1 MKYYKVLYILFLGSI
16 SIMGCQ
22 SGNGGDAEDA
32 EVENLYE
39 EVMYIHDDV
48 MPKISLIQELQ
59 GKIKASQDGGEL
71 DAEMQT
77 AHQDALLALNTAE
90 QAMWDWMHAFS
101 DNYGKTTTKEEK
113 MAFLNEEKIAITD
126 VRDKMLNS
134 ISQAEELLIQ

>member
-1 MKYYKVLYILFLGSI
+1 MQYYKILYIFILGSI
-16 SIMGCQ
+16 FTMACQ
-22 SGNGGDAEDA
+22 SGKSNDAEDT

-59 GKIKASQDGGEL
+59 GKIKARQEQGEP
-71 DAEMQT
+71 DTTMQT
-77 AHQDALLALNTAE
+77 AYKDALLALNTAE

-101 DNYGKTTTKEEK
+101 DNYGKATTKEEK
-113 MAFLNEEKIAITD
+113 MAFLHEEKITITD

-134 ISQAEELLIQ
+134 ISQAEELLTQ

>member
-1 MKYYKVLYILFLGSI
+1 
-16 SIMGCQ
+16 MGCQ
-22 SGNGGDAEDA
+22 SENSGGAEDA

-59 GKIKASQDGGEL
+59 GKIKTRQEAGEM
-71 DAEMQT
+71 DAEQQT
-77 AHQDALLALNTAE
+77 AHKDALLALNTAE

-113 MAFLNEEKIAITD
+113 MAFLSEEKIAITD
-126 VRDKMLNS
+126 VRDKMLSS
-134 ISQAEELLIQ
+134 ISQAEELLTQ

>member
-22 SGNGGDAEDA
+22 SGNGGEAEDA

-113 MAFLNEEKIAITD
+113 MAFLHEEKIAITD